1 MDYRALGTTDLR
13 VSALGLACHTIGGGL
28 YHRDDGESI
37 RMLHQA
43 LDAGVNFFD
52 VSDHH
57 SQGHAERLIGQ
68 AFRGRRNRVILATKT
83 GYRFAPVGTFALHMR
98 SLLRP
103 ASALLRPWQRKLHH
117 FKASQVRYDFSPEHI
132 RQAVEASL
140 VRLQT
145 DHIDLYQ
152 LYKPSGSMVEAGDF
166 LAVLERLKA
175 EGKIRHWGLACATV
189 EDTRPAFR
197 HRGIASVQV
206 AINLL
211 DQDAL
216 STLLPSAQQRGVG
229 VVARYPRA
237 CGLLTSAGS
246 DIMGDTSQ
254 YSEAEHARRVHRVQ
268 AFRGLVT
275 SNRTLSQAAIQFV
288 LQIPGVAS
296 AIPRAVTCKEL
307 AENLGALTAPPL
319 SAEELGQIAALSEP
333 GEWSRTG

>member
-1 MDYRALGTTDLR
+1 MEYRPLGATDLR
-13 VSALGLACHTIGGGL
+13 VSAIGLACHTIGGGL
-28 YHRDDGESI
+28 YHRDDRESI

-68 AFRGRRNRVILATKT
+68 AFRGRRNKATLATKT
-83 GYRFAPVGTFALHMR
+83 GYSFAPAGTFALSMR
-98 SLLRP
+98 SVLRPVSVLLRP
-103 ASALLRPWQRKLHH
+103 LQRKLHK
-117 FKASQVRYDFSPEHI
+117 FKTSQVRYDFSPQHI

-152 LYKPSGSMVEAGDF
+152 LYKPSVSIVEAGEF
-166 LAVLERLKA
+166 IGVLDELKKA
-175 EGKIRHWGLACATV
+175 GKIRHFGVACATV
-189 EDTRPAFR
+189 QDSMAAFK

-211 DQDAL
+211 DQEAL
-216 STLLPSAQQRGVG
+216 PALLPMAARQGVG
-229 VVARYPRA
+229 IVARYPRA
-237 CGLLTSAGS
+237 CGLLTTAGS

-254 YSEAEHARRVHRVQ
+254 YSQEDYARRVQKAQ
-268 AFRGLVT
+268 AFRVLVT
-275 SNRTLSQAAIQFV
+275 PNRTLAQAAIQYV
-288 LQIPGVAS
+288 LQIPGIAS

-307 AENLGALTAPPL
+307 TENLGALTAPPL
-319 SAEELGQIAALSEP
+319 TAQELELS
-333 GEWSRTG
+333 RKA